1 MRGLSFDKMLM
12 WLSAVLGASS
22 LIGGTG
28 ATHNLRIIVLVT
40 RFTIKSQPFSGIC
53 EMCHSVLSTH
63 MGMSL
68 LSHPSK

>member
-40 RFTIKSQPFSGIC
+40 RLQLNRNP
-53 EMCHSVLSTH
+53 
-63 MGMSL
+63 SL
-68 LSHPSK
+68 GSA